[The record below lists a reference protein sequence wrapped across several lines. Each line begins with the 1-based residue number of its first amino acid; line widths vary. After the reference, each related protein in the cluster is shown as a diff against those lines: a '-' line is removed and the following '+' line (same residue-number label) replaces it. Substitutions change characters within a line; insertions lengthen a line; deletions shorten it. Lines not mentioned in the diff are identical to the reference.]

1 MFVSQGEELEL
12 LVWAYGLD
20 GERDDSLGDDVDF
33 DWAVSSPGAGT
44 FEEAASSTDPNDVPD
59 ESKVLFTAG
68 SVGQHVIT
76 ATLDA
81 SECVEKCVAKFTIRV
96 K

>member
-1 MFVSQGEELEL
+1 M
-12 LVWAYGLD
+12 VWSYGLD
-20 GERDDSLGDDVDF
+20 GVRDDSLGDDVDF

-44 FEEAASSTDPNDVPD
+44 LKETDSSTDADDIPD

-96 K
+96 R